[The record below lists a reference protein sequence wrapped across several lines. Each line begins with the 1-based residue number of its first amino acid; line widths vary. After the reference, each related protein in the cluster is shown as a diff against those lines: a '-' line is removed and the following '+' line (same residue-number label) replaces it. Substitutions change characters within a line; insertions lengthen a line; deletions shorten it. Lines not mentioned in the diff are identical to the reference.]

1 MDENNLRQL
10 CQDWVQWCATRR
22 IFIPGTVLDKNGK
35 ISMRGS
41 MLGAMQPGRIGKE
54 PDAIM
59 DARLSYFNM
68 AVHALVDMGDDNAEC
83 FVTFYA
89 HQREPVKSTAYRLN
103 ISRGTYYRNV
113 KTFAER
119 AQRLAGSFE
128 RMRLE
133 CKTSDDTD

>member
-10 CQDWVQWCATRR
+10 CQDWVQWCATRH
-22 IFIPGTVLDKNGK
+22 IFMPRVGGTVLGK
-35 ISMRGS
+35 
-41 MLGAMQPGRIGKE
+41 MQPGRIGKE

-59 DARLSYFNM
+59 DAKLSYFNM

-103 ISRGTYYRNV
+103 ISRDTYYRNV